1 MQNSTR
7 EGHSSTR
14 RNACDS
20 DRELS
25 RQNISNFSISHIII
39 RLSHADFCQRYSM
52 LLPRNARN
60 DMGSVRDR
68 CRLIYRS
75 LFDNEDKENQSG
87 GSSAQQLGKTKI
99 FLREGQVCQLFQ
111 HQFSVKEF
119 EYKILMLTWSQHN
132 SAEKPWFS
140 GPLQSTL
147 VENLY
152 NIYH

>member
-1 MQNSTR
+1 ML
-7 EGHSSTR
+7 
-14 RNACDS
+14 
-20 DRELS
+20 LS
-25 RQNISNFSISHIII
+25 R
-39 RLSHADFCQRYSM
+39 D
-52 LLPRNARN
+52 ARN

-75 LFDNEDKENQSG
+75 LFHNEDKENQSG

-119 EYKILMLTWSQHN
+119 EYKILMLTCSQHN
-132 SAEKPWFS
+132 SAEKPRFS
-140 GPLQSTL
+140 RPLQSTL